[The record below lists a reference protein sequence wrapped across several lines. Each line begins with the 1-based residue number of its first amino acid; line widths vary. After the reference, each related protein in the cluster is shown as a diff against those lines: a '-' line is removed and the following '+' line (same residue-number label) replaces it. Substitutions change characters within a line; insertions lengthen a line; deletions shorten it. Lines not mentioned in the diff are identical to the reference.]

1 MRAGTFRCNFDG
13 VPAFFRDILRM
24 KKRMK
29 QLNYEGMEWR
39 VMAGKITI
47 TEEAKKEMI
56 QAIKT
61 YFLKERDEDL
71 GDLAAYLILDL
82 FLDTLAPHAYNQG
95 IYDAYKYIN
104 DKSEDLLGYLK

>member
-1 MRAGTFRCNFDG
+1 
-13 VPAFFRDILRM
+13 
-24 KKRMK
+24 
-29 QLNYEGMEWR
+29 
-39 VMAGKITI
+39 MAGKII
-47 TEEAKKEMI
+47 IAEEAKKEMI

-71 GDLAAYLILDL
+71 GDLAAYLIFEF
-82 FLDTLAPHAYNQG
+82 FLESLAPHAYNQG